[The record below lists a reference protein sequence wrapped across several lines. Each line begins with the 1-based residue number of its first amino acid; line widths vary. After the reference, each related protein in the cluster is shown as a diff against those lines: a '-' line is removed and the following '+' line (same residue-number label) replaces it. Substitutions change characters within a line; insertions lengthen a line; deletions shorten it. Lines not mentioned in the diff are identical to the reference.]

1 MITTPVSAEL
11 RISLSLLLFSPNYE
25 YSSLCLRPNDVT
37 PLQLGWGEQCL
48 YYDPLHFLEQRFSS
62 DVQISKDVAHR
73 INLRE
78 VLIETFTEKS
88 ILSFDLRISMFDQR
102 GKPEQGKGDGVA
114 RDIICGFF
122 SKFVTSSAL
131 RCTEVPAIRHTK
143 KKRHWKNVT
152 CLILYGLRVGYFPMR
167 ICSVFLNSPLLGEFA

>member
-37 PLQLGWGEQCL
+37 PLQSGWGEQYL

-88 ILSFDLRISMFDQR
+88 ILSFDLRISMIDQR
-102 GKPEQGKGDGVA
+102 GKPEQGEGDGVA
-114 RDIICGFF
+114 RDLFAG
-122 SKFVTSSAL
+122 SLV
-131 RCTEVPAIRHTK
+131 
-143 KKRHWKNVT
+143 
-152 CLILYGLRVGYFPMR
+152 ILLLRVH
-167 ICSVFLNSPLLGEFA
+167 